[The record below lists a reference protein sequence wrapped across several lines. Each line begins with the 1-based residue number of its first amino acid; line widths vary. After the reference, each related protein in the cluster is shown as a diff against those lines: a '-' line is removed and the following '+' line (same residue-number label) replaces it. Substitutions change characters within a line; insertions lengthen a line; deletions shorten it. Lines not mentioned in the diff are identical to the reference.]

1 MLVHPDTNVEVNL
14 PEASKQVDV
23 MHLGIDEE
31 ADGVCHVAVVPLVA
45 VNTCQFVGAVA
56 ALTSTVVVALLRAF
70 VIHEVKPSAV
80 PVQFVNTQAEGVP
93 MFGVV
98 SVGEVARTG
107 APLHCAV
114 VHTGR
119 ADVPPHTRTSV
130 VAPFASVCC
139 AQVAVVPVAISE

>member
-1 MLVHPDTNVEVNL
+1 MVSD
-14 PEASKQVDV
+14 A
-23 MHLGIDEE
+23 
-31 ADGVCHVAVVPLVA
+31 CH
-45 VNTCQFVGAVA
+45 
-56 ALTSTVVVALLRAF
+56 TSRDHT
-70 VIHEVKPSAV
+70 PSASV
-80 PVQFVNTQAEGVP
+80 VLSTTQTSGSPVQFVKTQAEGVP
-93 MFGVV
+93 IFGVV

-119 ADVPPHTRTSV
+119 ADAPPHTRISV

>member
-1 MLVHPDTNVEVNL
+1 M
-14 PEASKQVDV
+14 S
-23 MHLGIDEE
+23 
-31 ADGVCHVAVVPLVA
+31 VCQVAVVAEVA
-45 VNTCQFVGAVA
+45 FNTCQLDGAVA
-56 ALTSTVVVALLRAF
+56 ALTSTVVVALLRAL
-70 VIHEVKPSAV
+70 VMPDVSHVAV
-80 PVQFVNTQAEGVP
+80 PVQFVKTQAEGVP
-93 MFGVV
+93 IFGVV

-119 ADVPPHTRTSV
+119 ADAPPHTRISV